1 MIVLRLVLRIFWV
14 GGKTKSF
21 CRSSLAIY
29 IFPDSYLTAVVD
41 HRHRRRVRG
50 TEQPITRSNGRE
62 GARGARSLSPA
73 IRSEGPLSIRRR
85 MSDPAR
91 ILFQSFFPL
100 SLSLFVSRVWIFE
113 QNSNSRTSN
122 LQVVLNSVICC
133 LIGRQVTI
141 FVFSNYRKL

>member
-50 TEQPITRSNGRE
+50 TEPITRSNGRE
-62 GARGARSLSPA
+62 GGEIAVAGDP
-73 IRSEGPLSIRRR
+73 ERR
-85 MSDPAR
+85 P
-91 ILFQSFFPL
+91 I
-100 SLSLFVSRVWIFE
+100 I
-113 QNSNSRTSN
+113 NSAADE
-122 LQVVLNSVICC
+122 
-133 LIGRQVTI
+133 
-141 FVFSNYRKL
+141 